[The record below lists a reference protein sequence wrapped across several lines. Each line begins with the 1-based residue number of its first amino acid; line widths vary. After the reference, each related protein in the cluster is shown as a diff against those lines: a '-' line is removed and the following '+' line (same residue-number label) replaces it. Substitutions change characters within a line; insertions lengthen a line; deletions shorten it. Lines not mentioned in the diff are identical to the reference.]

1 SLVLAR
7 SSESQS
13 TLSYTRSGAPIPAEK
28 SPKKLFQK
36 LFVQG
41 KPEDVAANVEAIR
54 QGRSMLD
61 FVGEQSR
68 RLNRSL
74 SHSDQQRMDEYFTSV
89 RELEQRL
96 HSSEDWE
103 QKPKP
108 VITAKAPDDIEDGRE
123 FVAKTKL
130 MFDVM
135 KLALE

>member
-1 SLVLAR
+1 SLDQFAAEHIGNQTRYPALVTAM
-7 SSESQS
+7 SNEGQ

-41 KPEDVAANVEAIR
+41 KPDEVAANVEALR

-68 RLNRSL
+68 RLTKSL
-74 SHSDQQRMDEYFTSV
+74 SAADRQRMDQYFTSV

-96 HSSEDWE
+96 HSSEAWE

-108 VITAKAPDDIEDGRE
+108 VVTAKAPEDIED
-123 FVAKTKL
+123 
-130 MFDVM
+130 
-135 KLALE
+135 